1 MNRLIH
7 LVSAAL
13 LVVLAA
19 SCSMVRT
26 LKSESGLYN
35 VTLERYAKADVDGLW
50 TWGKG
55 NPYTHLKNGSI
66 YIAPLDISKVQK
78 AQPKLAP
85 LMVPQMHGYV
95 VKEVG
100 KSLREANAANGTNW
114 HITDKP
120 GEATIRVDMALVHFR
135 PQRPGMRVLSSLGGP
150 FVKIPGVSD
159 VVGRFA
165 KGDICL
171 EMTIR
176 DAKTGQLLMACKDS
190 NSESAWLISAEAYSK
205 TGNADVNLKH
215 WAERLALLVRVS
227 AHDKLGDKTIK
238 QLLKERGWGDV
249 IVERMF

>member
-1 MNRLIH
+1 MNRMIQ

-13 LVVLAA
+13 LVVLAS

-35 VTLERYAKADVDGLW
+35 VKLERHAKVYVDGIW

-55 NPYTHLKNGSI
+55 NPYEHDKNGSI

-85 LMVPQMHGYV
+85 LMVPQMHDFV
-95 VKEVG
+95 VKEVS

-114 HITDKP
+114 HLAKSP
-120 GEATIRVDMALVHFR
+120 SEATIRVDMALVHFR

-159 VVGRFA
+159 VVGNFA

-176 DAKTGQLLMACKDS
+176 DTKTGQLLLACKDS
-190 NSESAWLISAEAYSK
+190 NGDSAWLISAEAYSK
-205 TGNADVNLKH
+205 KGNADVNLRH
-215 WAERLALLVRVS
+215 WAERLAYLVRIS
-227 AHDKLGDKTIK
+227 AHDKLGDKTLK
-238 QLLKERGWGDV
+238 QLIKKRGWGEV
-249 IVERMF
+249 ISERLF